1 MATIVTRSGK
11 GSPLTNTEVDA
22 NFTNLNTDKIETD
35 AEVRAAVE
43 AASDSNVFTDA
54 DHTKLDGVETGATAD
69 QTAAEILTA
78 VKTVDGATSGLD
90 ADLLDGQH
98 GSYYTGY
105 TDTAVSN
112 LVDSSPAALNTLN
125 ELAAALGDDAS
136 FSSTVNSNIAAKLP
150 LAGGAMTGAITTN
163 STFDGRDVAA
173 DGTKLDGVEASA
185 DVTDTANVVSA
196 LTAGANITIAADG
209 TIAGSASYAHPNHSG
224 EVTSTGD
231 GATVISDNVVDE
243 ANLKVSNSPTN
254 GYFLSAQSGNSGGL
268 TWATVPAGYN
278 DADVA
283 SYLASASS
291 VGFGGR
297 ITADAGI
304 DIDNIIIDGSTITSN
319 THLNL
324 DIVGD
329 LRIDVDGAEV
339 KLADGGVEFGQL
351 YKNSNDFAI
360 FSSVSDGNL
369 LLQGNDGGSTIT
381 ALTLDMSDA
390 GSATF
395 NHDVQVPTGDL
406 HIGTDSS
413 GSYPKTGHSI
423 RGGDSAIFS
432 RTGSTGETLQVRRQN
447 TTGEYVRFYSGAST
461 IDGGIKVDG
470 GSMVI
475 GGGDVGI
482 GYYQGANALV
492 PYDYGNNTVRD
503 AAIDLGTATSRRWKN
518 LYLSGTGYVGTSLGI
533 GTTSVTDPNWG
544 TGNKE
549 LAIDGT
555 TGYGII
561 HLRGTGAGS
570 ADTRYS
576 MGVGDGIFYMAY
588 DDVDGV
594 HRVKVNAS
602 HQLIVNETSGGGG
615 DNRVFH
621 EGYHPNAD
629 VLTTART
636 INGVSFNGSANITVA
651 DSTKL
656 PLAGGTLT
664 GQTNFND
671 ELRINN
677 GNGST
682 THFNYSDNG
691 SNYIRGTSLAVD
703 CDAFYSSGA
712 GAITLNDSDIR
723 SSEANPAWTGN
734 PGVVGKIQYHSNRW
748 YFVGGSSSDTNM
760 ITFRKDSTDVA
771 FVRNN
776 GEFDGEGLRIN
787 GTLVVNSSGAW
798 VGSATG
804 LTGPQGPQGPAGN
817 NGSTGSTGPQ
827 GPQGPAGPG
836 ANQTLNTN
844 SSVTFNTV
852 TAASFNATSDINLKT
867 NIKSIENPLGK
878 ISELNGYS
886 FNWKDTGKPSLGV
899 MAQEVEKVL
908 PSAVTE
914 DQDGTKSV
922 NYNEIIG
929 VLVEA
934 VKAQQ
939 IEIVSLKEKLDG

>member
-163 STFDGRDVAA
+163 STFDGRDVAT
-173 DGTKLDGVEASA
+173 DGTKLDGIEASA
-185 DVTDTANVVSA
+185 DVTDTVNVVAA

-268 TWATVPAGYN
+268 TWATVPAGYT
-278 DADVA
+278 DADAIAAFTAGTNISIAANGTISATDTNTTYSVGA
-283 SYLASASS
+283 GGLTQQNFTTTLKNKLDGIEASATADQTAAQLLTAIKTVDGSGSGLDADLLDGQHASAFLTAEADTLATVTGRGATTTATVSVNTNNTAANGFS
-291 VGFGGR
+291 VGETFTAQGGWHGQMILHGTGHAR
-297 ITADAGI
+297 STVKTGNVLMGTYAHDGWHTIS
-304 DIDNIIIDGSTITSN
+304 GSTQNGHLGTYTNHGVGFITNAVLRMALN
-319 THLNL
+319 T
-324 DIVGD
+324 
-329 LRIDVDGAEV
+329 
-339 KLADGGVEFGQL
+339 
-351 YKNSNDFAI
+351 S
-360 FSSVSDGNL
+360 GNL
-369 LLQGNDGGSTIT
+369 GINVSAPAEKLDVGGN
-381 ALTLDMSDA
+381 
-390 GSATF
+390 
-395 NHDVQVPTGDL
+395 
-406 HIGTDSS
+406 
-413 GSYPKTGHSI
+413 
-423 RGGDSAIFS
+423 
-432 RTGSTGETLQVRRQN
+432 
-447 TTGEYVRFYSGAST
+447 
-461 IDGGIKVDG
+461 IKV
-470 GSMVI
+470 
-475 GGGDVGI
+475 
-482 GYYQGANALV
+482 
-492 PYDYGNNTVRD
+492 
-503 AAIDLGTATSRRWKN
+503 
-518 LYLSGTGYVGTSLGI
+518 SGT
-533 GTTSVTDPNWG
+533 
-544 TGNKE
+544 
-549 LAIDGT
+549 
-555 TGYGII
+555 
-561 HLRGTGAGS
+561 
-570 ADTRYS
+570 
-576 MGVGDGIFYMAY
+576 
-588 DDVDGV
+588 VDGV
-594 HRVKVNAS
+594 DIAARD
-602 HQLIVNETSGGGG
+602 G
-615 DNRVFH
+615 
-621 EGYHPNAD
+621 
-629 VLTTART
+629 VLTSTTNTA
-636 INGVSFNGSANITVA
+636 NAA
-651 DSTKL
+651 L
-656 PLAGGTLT
+656 PTAGGTLT

-671 ELRINN
+671 EVRINN
-677 GNGST
+677 GNSSA

-691 SNYIRGTSLAVD
+691 SNYIRGTSLSID
-703 CDAFYSSGA
+703 CDTFYSSGA

-748 YFVGGSSSDTNM
+748 YFVGGSSADTNM
-760 ITFRKDSTDVA
+760 ITFRKDGTDVA

-804 LTGPQGPQGPAGN
+804 LTGPQVPQGPAGNNGSTGSTGSTGPQGPQGPAGN
-817 NGSTGSTGPQ
+817 TGSTGSTGSTGPQ

-939 IEIVSLKEKLDG
+939 IEIDSLKEKLDG